1 MGNFLSSILGT
12 IADGGKLSWNQVL
25 ILGLVPLGQLYAR
38 VNIFNGSLDKW
49 WLMFPLLLF
58 PPLSFIPLIM
68 MIFPPLRIIPLIM
81 MKFGLVKNGTGSKPV
96 DNFMLIPIIA
106 KLIIPF
112 ILPFIIN
119 EDSSLLFTIV
129 SFVLQLITVMTA
141 NLIRRKDNCKEITTN
156 SVGKAGVD
164 SIIAIAAGEI
174 TSFAIGFVPLIGMF
188 ISMLKNL
195 PVIGGIV
202 DSLVWSVG
210 FAGAYVLINMFNQDP
225 NINKLC
231 SSPFTG
237 NIQDRIP
244 LIGSLAVILFVSAK
258 KILL

>member
-1 MGNFLSSILGT
+1 MGNFLGSIFGT

-68 MIFPPLRIIPLIM
+68 M
-81 MKFGLVKNGTGSKPV
+81 KFGLVKNGNGSKPV

-141 NLIRRKDNCKEITTN
+141 NLIRRKDNCKEITTD

-174 TSFAIGFVPLIGMF
+174 TSFAIGFVPLIGIF

-244 LIGSLAVILFVSAK
+244 LIGSLAVIIFVSAK

>member
-58 PPLSFIPLIM
+58 PPLSF
-68 MIFPPLRIIPLIM
+68 IPLIM

>member
-68 MIFPPLRIIPLIM
+68 M
-81 MKFGLVKNGTGSKPV
+81 KFGLVKNGNGSKPV

-141 NLIRRKDNCKEITTN
+141 NLIRRKDNCKEITTD

-174 TSFAIGFVPLIGMF
+174 TSFAIGFVPLIGIF

>member
-68 MIFPPLRIIPLIM
+68 M
-81 MKFGLVKNGTGSKPV
+81 KFGLVKNGNGSKPV

-174 TSFAIGFVPLIGMF
+174 TSFAIGFVPLIGIF

-244 LIGSLAVILFVSAK
+244 LIGSLAVIIFVSAK

>member
-1 MGNFLSSILGT
+1 MGNFISSILNT
-12 IADGGKLSWNQVL
+12 FNDDEKLSWKQVL

-38 VNIFNGSLDKW
+38 VNIFKGSLDKW

-68 MIFPPLRIIPLIM
+68 M
-81 MKFGLVKNGTGSKPV
+81 KFGLIKNGNGSKPV

-106 KLIIPF
+106 KFIIPF
-112 ILPFIIN
+112 ILPLIIN

-129 SFVLQLITVMTA
+129 SFILQLITVMTA

-156 SVGKAGVD
+156 SLGKAGVD
-164 SIIAIAAGEI
+164 SVIAIAAGEI
-174 TSFAIGFVPLIGMF
+174 TSFVIGFIPLIGIF
-188 ISMLKNL
+188 ISMLKNVPL
-195 PVIGGIV
+195 IGGIV

-210 FAGAYVLINMFNQDP
+210 FIGAYVLINMFNQDP
-225 NINKLC
+225 NINKFC

-237 NIQDRIP
+237 NIQDKIP
-244 LIGSLAVILFVSAK
+244 FLGSLAVILLVNAK

>member
-1 MGNFLSSILGT
+1 MGNFLSSIFGT

-58 PPLSFIPLIM
+58 PPLSF
-68 MIFPPLRIIPLIM
+68 IPLIM

>member
-1 MGNFLSSILGT
+1 MGNFLSSIFGT
-12 IADGGKLSWNQVL
+12 IVDGGKLSWNQVL

-68 MIFPPLRIIPLIM
+68 M
-81 MKFGLVKNGTGSKPV
+81 KFGLIKDGTGSKPI

-141 NLIRRKDNCKEITTN
+141 NLIRRKENCKEISTD

-174 TSFAIGFVPLIGMF
+174 TSFAIGFIPLIGMF

-195 PVIGGIV
+195 PVIGGVI

-210 FAGAYVLINMFNQDP
+210 FAGTYVLINMFNQDP

-231 SSPFTG
+231 SSPFIG
-237 NIQDRIP
+237 NIQDRMP
-244 LIGSLAVILFVSAK
+244 FIGSIAVILFVSAK

>member
-1 MGNFLSSILGT
+1 MGNFLGSIFGT

-68 MIFPPLRIIPLIM
+68 M
-81 MKFGLVKNGTGSKPV
+81 KFGLVKNGNGSKPV

-141 NLIRRKDNCKEITTN
+141 NLIRRKDNCKEITTD

-174 TSFAIGFVPLIGMF
+174 TSFAIGFVPLIGIF